1 MDLTKYQE
9 TVKELKAKKPTENYM
24 VFTISYGIKV
34 ILPHKAA
41 LMFISALENA
51 ELLKDSYSDNCRI
64 TSLDRDAISS
74 SFLSGEEYQQIKI
87 ANLLNVGLDDIKNLK
102 QSA

>member
-9 TVKELKAKKPTENYM
+9 AVKELKAKKPTENYM
-24 VFTISYGIKV
+24 IFILSYDTKI

-41 LMFISALENA
+41 LTFISALENA
-51 ELLKDSYSDNCRI
+51 ELVKDVYSDKCRI
-64 TSLDRDAISS
+64 TSLDKDAISS
-74 SFLSGEEYQQIKI
+74 FFLSGEEYQQIKI
-87 ANLLNVGLDDIKNLK
+87 ANLLNVGLDDIKKLK